1 MSTIHSNID
10 DHYGGVDVCAR
21 IFEALENAGRDLEA
35 LTAEDLTPFDQFH
48 GGGIASTRDLADFSG
63 IRDGFTVVDV
73 GCGIGGP
80 ARTLAAEFGCRVIGI
95 DLTREFVRAARV
107 LTEKLAM
114 TAYCEFHH
122 GSATALPLD
131 DACAEAAWSQNMMMN
146 VENKA
151 AFFSEVVRILKP
163 GGLFAFE
170 AVLAGDGRPIHLP
183 TFWAS
188 RPEINFLVSLDE
200 VRKLLD
206 DAGLERVA
214 FEETTHQV
222 IATSRKRNAVI
233 KAHDPTQLTIKVIVS
248 DDVETKMQN
257 ALSNNEEGRTI
268 TVKGVYAKR

>member
-10 DHYGGVDVCAR
+10 DHYGGVDICQR
-21 IFEALENAGRDLEA
+21 IFEALETAGKDLEA

-48 GGGIASTRDLADFSG
+48 GGGIASTRDLAAFSG
-63 IRDGFTVVDV
+63 IREGMAVVDV

-80 ARTLAAEFGCRVIGI
+80 ARTLAAEFGCRVIGV
-95 DLTREFVRAARV
+95 DLTREFVRAATV

-114 TAYCEFHH
+114 TANCAFHH
-122 GSATALPLD
+122 GSATALPLE

-146 VENKA
+146 VADKA
-151 AFFSEVVRILKP
+151 AFFSEVARILKP

-188 RPEINFLVSLDE
+188 RPEINFLVTLDE
-200 VRKLLD
+200 LRKLLD
-206 DAGLERVA
+206 DAGLERIA
-214 FEETTHQV
+214 LEETTRQV
-222 IATSRKRNAVI
+222 IETSRKRNAII
-233 KAHDPTQLTIKVIVS
+233 KAHDPTLLTIRVIVS

-268 TVKGVYAKR
+268 TVKGVYGKR